1 MKVKLIA
8 ITKPTALNI
17 HNQQNLIEYAGRK
30 CTKTTEKV
38 STVSTHFIENRI
50 KQGHTSILEHISFTF
65 EIDGISRAC
74 LAQLTRHRIGFS
86 YSVESM
92 RYVKMSGAEFV
103 LPPSIEKN
111 KIAKTLFNMSVN
123 RSNYI
128 YKMLLGLG
136 VKAEDARFVLPLAT
150 KTNLVLT
157 ANLRALLHFFELRT
171 HKSAQWEIREL
182 AEKLKEIVLDYCP
195 DTV

>member
-8 ITKPTALNI
+8 VTKPTALNI

-38 STVSTHFIENRI
+38 NTTSTHFIENRI

-65 EIDGISRAC
+65 EIDGISRSC

-92 RYVKMSGAEFV
+92 RYVKMNGAEFV

-111 KIAKTLFNMSVN
+111 KVAKTLFNMAVN

-128 YKMLLGLG
+128 YKILLGLG
-136 VKAEDARFVLPLAT
+136 VKAEDARFILPLAT

-182 AEKLKEIVLDYCP
+182 AEKLKEIVQDYCP